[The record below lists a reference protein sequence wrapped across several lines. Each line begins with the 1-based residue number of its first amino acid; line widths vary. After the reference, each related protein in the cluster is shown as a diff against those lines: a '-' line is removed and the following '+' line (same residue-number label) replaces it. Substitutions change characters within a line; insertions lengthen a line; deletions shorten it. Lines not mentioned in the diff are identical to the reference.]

1 MDLRAFGV
9 SLSLSVQLAAE
20 EWCFY
25 GRQQKMTWYVLG
37 FVIVSRPLIVVD
49 RMRDTCL
56 HKRAGRSLWCPLGAR
71 ARDISNT
78 LYRMDL
84 GTFGVSRTSQS
95 SWPHPSPGRRGMVFY
110 GRWQQMT
117 WYVLGFAIVLRL
129 LIVVDRMR
137 DTRLHKR
144 AGRSLWCPLGARAR
158 DIFNTLYRMDLRTF
172 GVSRTSQS
180 SRPHPSCHQ
189 KLCPTGRRQ

>member
-1 MDLRAFGV
+1 MLGDPNGVPWEHAPFARDIFQYACRMDLRAFGV

-25 GRQQKMTWYVLG
+25 GRQQQMTWYVLG
-37 FVIVSRPLIVVD
+37 FAIVSRPLIVVD

-56 HKRAGRSLWCPLGAR
+56 HKRAGQSLWCPLGAR

-95 SWPHPSPGRRGMVFY
+95 SWPHPSAGRRGMVF
-110 GRWQQMT
+110 
-117 WYVLGFAIVLRL
+117 LGPPATNDLVRFGSRSRVTPADCSRQNARYPPTQACWAILMV
-129 LIVVDRMR
+129 
-137 DTRLHKR
+137 
-144 AGRSLWCPLGARAR
+144 SLGSTHA
-158 DIFNTLYRMDLRTF
+158 
-172 GVSRTSQS
+172 
-180 SRPHPSCHQ
+180 
-189 KLCPTGRRQ
+189 